1 MHSAHPVSRVPS
13 YPWHMPSGW
22 WLKKRNY
29 LLYMIREL
37 TAVFAALWV
46 VIFLAQLPLLKSS
59 PDSWSQFMRSP
70 GWMLFSL
77 ISLLFILYHAFT
89 WFNLMG
95 TVLYLRPG
103 KQAIPGRT
111 IVAVMLFV
119 WAAVSIVIA
128 LVLITPALGR

>member
-1 MHSAHPVSRVPS
+1 MHSARSVSRVRA
-13 YPWHMPSGW
+13 YDWHMPSDW

-46 VIFLAQLPLLKSS
+46 VIFLVQLPLLKSN
-59 PDSWSQFMRSP
+59 PAAWSQFMASP

-77 ISLLFILYHAFT
+77 ISLLFVLYHAWT

-95 TVLYLRPG
+95 TVLYFRPG
-103 KQAIPGRT
+103 KQAIPGKT
-111 IVAVMLFV
+111 IVAAMLFV

-128 LVLITPALGR
+128 LILITPALGR